1 MANAKLTRDVKVL
14 STPGFARNAGRAI
27 GQGEV
32 SPAIWNMWIAE
43 GIVVYDSGTP
53 PTLPEQT
60 IIEDSLPQES
70 SLPKEEILDEQLQKL
85 SFTEL
90 KAMGKKMKLKSWHLM
105 KRETLLRE
113 IQNQS

>member
-53 PTLPEQT
+53 PTRPEQT

-70 SLPKEEILDEQLQKL
+70 TAKIPP
-85 SFTEL
+85 
-90 KAMGKKMKLKSWHLM
+90 MKTM
-105 KRETLLRE
+105 LLRTPLE
-113 IQNQS
+113 SIFLVLSDNLSDFES